1 MGNISPLARDYG
13 PWPPRSPSRGESAE
27 TVPGVRH
34 LATSRAEIAEHLID
48 LVGGERG
55 DIEGLVQA
63 KRHQQEGHE
72 DRVFD
77 GRTITDLFRESG
89 VRLVSHGPADHLTD
103 VAGDQ
108 PLMAGKALLASVA
121 KSFYR
126 LEPQTD
132 GERNQE
138 CECAARRAIPSRTGS
153 PGPRV
158 PDRLCV

>member
-1 MGNISPLARDYG
+1 MGSTCPPASSVIGRPPRQEKPVSCAHPYPRGQHLTAG
-13 PWPPRSPSRGESAE
+13 PGLRAWPPRSPSRGESAE

-77 GRTITDLFRESG
+77 GRTITD
-89 VRLVSHGPADHLTD
+89 
-103 VAGDQ
+103 
-108 PLMAGKALLASVA
+108 
-121 KSFYR
+121 
-126 LEPQTD
+126 
-132 GERNQE
+132 
-138 CECAARRAIPSRTGS
+138 
-153 PGPRV
+153 
-158 PDRLCV
+158 